1 MDINRNIAASLNNY
15 IIELD
20 SIELSLEGENRSKT
34 IEVSKTRLNALSND
48 INEIINND
56 TVNLSDKSLDQS
68 YSNFKKLAKEVASA
82 HAAMEAVKYLGRPEG
97 DLLAKIVEGVTKGL
111 ARVIM
116 EIVSVCLP
124 DYNTAELL
132 AKNNGKK
139 ENKLK
144 QVELKEKITKLTETL
159 SELLFKPPSKA
170 GLFFAHKILRKR
182 VKKNKQN
189 KEHLYE

>member
-170 GLFFAHKILRKR
+170 GLFFCP
-182 VKKNKQN
+182 
-189 KEHLYE
+189 